1 MPFALVFIG
10 LIMIVTGAKGTHKAL
25 GQQLT
30 ADFTGPG
37 NFFYWI
43 TAVGVLG
50 AIGSIPGFKPFS
62 RMFMTLVIVAMV
74 IANGG
79 VFNKFMSALKT
90 GPIAPNREGSGDKN
104 ANTQAANMVS
114 KGASDLQS
122 TVANSLSTVE
132 KFRQENQPAQNS
144 NAWNNFKTTVGVLTK
159 FF

>member
-50 AIGSIPGFKPFS
+50 ALGSIPGFKPFS

-74 IANGG
+74 IKNGG
-79 VFNKFMSALKT
+79 VFDKFMSALKT
-90 GPIAPNREGSGDKN
+90 GPIAPNRESSGSSSQ
-104 ANTQAANMVS
+104 NTQAANMVS
-114 KGASDLQS
+114 QGASDLQS
-122 TVANSLSTVE
+122 TVNNSLATVE
-132 KFRQENQPAQNS
+132 QFRVQNQPAQS
-144 NAWNNFKTTVGVLTK
+144 NAWGNFKTTMGVLSK